1 MKKKHSLGTI
11 YIFITAIYM
20 LSCSNNMEKKPK
32 IDPIVNLN
40 LSANIMPNITYHV
53 VDGHEIKL
61 DVIAPR
67 IYLGEDPWYKYEGKK
82 RPVLLFM
89 HGGGWLSGDKAAST
103 IDLMPYAARKWAI
116 VNINYRLGD
125 IAKAPA
131 SVIDARKALEWIYEN
146 SDNYYFDTNN
156 IVVAGES
163 AGAQLALMT
172 GLLEKNDSVCGAKY
186 VVEKDY
192 KVNAIINWNG
202 SANLMYPE
210 FKNHPWLDP
219 KDNFETAAK
228 SLSPINYLSKNSPPI
243 ISVQGTNDPFIP
255 IEASEKL
262 HESCNK
268 IGIKNKLVKIKG
280 KGHGNFSAE
289 ERTYI
294 YNEIWKFL
302 EETGIKTSGE

>member
-1 MKKKHSLGTI
+1 MKKKHSFATI
-11 YIFITAIYM
+11 YIFLTAIYL
-20 LSCSNNMEKKPK
+20 LSCESRIEKKPS

-40 LSANIMPNITYHV
+40 LSANIMPDITYHV
-53 VDGHEIKL
+53 VDGLEIKL

-82 RPVLLFM
+82 RPVLLFI
-89 HGGGWLSGDKAAST
+89 HGGGWIVGDKAAST

-116 VNINYRLGD
+116 VNINYRLAGV
-125 IAKAPA
+125 AKAPA

-146 SDNYYFDTNN
+146 AENYYFDTNN

-163 AGAQLALMT
+163 AGAHLALMT
-172 GLLEKNDSVCGAKY
+172 GLLEKNDSVCGDKY

-202 SANLMYPE
+202 SANVMYPE

-219 KDNFETAAK
+219 KDNFEKTAK

-243 ISVQGTNDPFIP
+243 ISIQGTNDPFIP
-255 IEASEKL
+255 MEASEIL
-262 HESCNK
+262 HETCSN
-268 IGIKNKLVKIKG
+268 IGIKNKLVKIEG
-280 KGHGNFSAE
+280 KGHGNFTAE
-289 ERTYI
+289 ERTHI

-302 EETGIKTSGE
+302 EDIGVKTSGE